1 MRRFFLLFA
10 FTGCLCCA
18 MSFGQKMRFLT
29 TELGLFSGVS
39 NYMGDLQQVRFDK
52 DELHE
57 AYGVYLRYNFGRYVS
72 LKFHAYKGVISGS
85 DANFEGLLIRQRNL
99 SFRSDLFELG
109 AQWEFSFT
117 YFGESQKRM
126 ASPYF
131 FVGASWFFF
140 NPQAF
145 YDGRWVDLQPLGTEG
160 QGVFEDAPE
169 PYSLHQWAIP
179 MGVGFVMSLGRH
191 LNFGFELGFRKTFTD
206 YLDDVSGQYPDL
218 DILREHNPLSAALSY
233 RTPELG
239 GSGRYENPVHHDR
252 GNNADKDMYF
262 FGGLTFS
269 WTIRHW
275 VKIK

>member
-1 MRRFFLLFA
+1 
-10 FTGCLCCA
+10 
-18 MSFGQKMRFLT
+18 MSFGQKMRFFT